1 MRLAFVGMMLAVL
14 TGCPS
19 SDASQDARSKN
30 GTQSQAASPASDIPL
45 QLEPPPPAD
54 EDQARQRAAAAVDA
68 SAGVLPPQPTAP
80 RVTRDSGRPGPAV
93 DASMVP
99 EWAYRV
105 RQDVQTGSPPAPAR
119 HQPAVVPDRVY
130 DDSDP
135 VPIRRLVYRV
145 RLHLPRSYGR
155 AEASRTVHAGEL
167 SLDVSTD
174 RLRARFLGDGWPVDR
189 GAEVRLRGDANGVYV
204 IDGSGGRPLD
214 PGELGSW
221 FEGRR
226 RGRSQARVIVWREWG
241 DGTDGPGELLC
252 ALLAEWARQP
262 RDLLMRR
269 CRHNALPPRFRIGL
283 WLAEL
288 TAVVPM
294 ELPRNELRADH
305 VDPPQGIEARSE
317 TRFLHAEEIARIAP
331 LRATPAPPDGT
342 LPALTV
348 SNRGPTRLIVIVQ
361 GVPLGWIA
369 PQATASYRALR
380 PGYYRVGVI
389 RPLGMPRYSPR
400 TLELPTQLTVH

>member
-1 MRLAFVGMMLAVL
+1 MLAVL
-14 TGCPS
+14 GTGCPS
-19 SDASQDARSKN
+19 PDASQDARS
-30 GTQSQAASPASDIPL
+30 QSGAQARSASPSSDLPL
-45 QLEPPPPAD
+45 QLQLEAPPNDD
-54 EDQARQRAAAAVDA
+54 EDDAPQRAASKVDA
-68 SAGVLPPQPTAP
+68 SPPASPPRPTDAGIIV
-80 RVTRDSGRPGPAV
+80 DSGRLAPHV
-93 DASMVP
+93 DTSLVP

-105 RQDVQTGSPPAPAR
+105 RQGFRAGSRPAPPR
-119 HQPAVVPDRVY
+119 QQPAVVPDRVY

-135 VPIRRLVYRV
+135 VQIRRLVYRV

-155 AEASRTVHAGEL
+155 AEASKSVHAGEL
-167 SLDVSTD
+167 SLDISTD

-189 GAEVRLRGDANGVYV
+189 GAEVRLRGDAHGVYV

-226 RGRSQARVIVWREWG
+226 RGHSQARVIVWREWG

-262 RDLLMRR
+262 RDVLMRR

-331 LRATPAPPDGT
+331 LRPLPAESDAPSS
-342 LPALTV
+342 ALTV
-348 SNRGPTRLIVIVQ
+348 HNAGPTRLIVIVQ
-361 GVPLGWIA
+361 GVPLGWLA
-369 PQATASYRALR
+369 PQTTATYSALR
-380 PGYYRVGVI
+380 SGYYRVGVI

-400 TLELPTQLTVH
+400 TLELPTQLTVR